1 MIALSIPL
9 LIITD
14 SGHHGRRSQGLWKR
28 ARENKSSPDQGPRSC
43 LLLHGHH
50 EHYDEHD
57 CDQHG
62 KPFMNVMVLMTSWA
76 IIMVLMKYASAS
88 NSSSYVSS
96 TKPKVAQHFL
106 WIFQSEF
113 SPLLLP
119 LLLHHGRPTKEPKFG
134 QNCIYN
140 KPTSF
145 TSEPPRGKEH
155 NQN

>member
-43 LLLHGHH
+43 LLLHGHP

-76 IIMVLMKYASAS
+76 IIMVLMKHQIPHHTFHQQ
-88 NSSSYVSS
+88 NKKLRS
-96 TKPKVAQHFL
+96 TFL

-113 SPLLLP
+113 SLLL
-119 LLLHHGRPTKEPKFG
+119 LFHHGRPTKEPKFG